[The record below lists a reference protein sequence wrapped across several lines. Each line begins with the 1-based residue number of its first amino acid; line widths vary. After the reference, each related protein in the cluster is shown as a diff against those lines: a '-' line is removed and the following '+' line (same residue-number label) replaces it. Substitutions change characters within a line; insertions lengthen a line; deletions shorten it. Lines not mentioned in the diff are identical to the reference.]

1 MALSRVM
8 FQNLKKPDTFSK
20 FPVES
25 IQEILDVRSVS
36 LDGIFQIN
44 EKNWS
49 TCYEI
54 GDVNY
59 SISMYTEQLPF
70 FARYSQLLSSFD
82 TPFKVTLMNF
92 RRNVKELERQ
102 VLYPMKGDGDDK
114 YREAY
119 NDVIRNGIMG
129 ANHGIKQR
137 KYITVN
143 FSADNYEAAKVYET
157 HIDSA
162 VKREFASL
170 GSFTRHL
177 SGNDRLKSLYDFFH
191 FGNGDNSFID
201 IKDMLLSG
209 RDWKNDVLCSYLD
222 FSNQNYFM
230 MDNKFCQAFYLKP
243 SHYPRMIDD
252 EILKELS
259 DFGTQGMISVDY
271 VPIRADYVN
280 DTLEAKQDGIE
291 REITRQQEARNRN
304 HNYLSDISYTV
315 DRKKKSLEDM
325 RDDIRENDQKV
336 LWTGVTVVVVT
347 DTLSELE
354 NARSYLYQT
363 AEKRTMQIQPFY
375 GNNVEALA
383 TALPI
388 GGRYV
393 NEMRANFSRVTAA
406 FLPFHVMEYQDF
418 SNENFYYGKNRE
430 SKEPIIGNRKRL
442 VNPSGWV
449 FGVPG
454 SGKSMTGAKMEIGTV
469 HLTLPDNDIIIVDP
483 TLEYEE
489 ICRKFHGA
497 FININTNTTEYINPL
512 DIPLSVFED
521 NNELDK
527 AIREKFVL
535 MRGICAQSMENGYS
549 NKHSS
554 VIDRAVRR
562 LYRYIATLPPE
573 QRFVPVMSD
582 FLTALKQ
589 EEDESRKQY
598 VDDVEISLDI
608 FIDGSL
614 GIFNHQNNIDIHS
627 RFIVYG
633 IRDMDDE
640 LKKVAMLI
648 MLENIKK
655 RVMDNFHKGKATWL
669 YIDEFHMMLDSEYT
683 ITFVE
688 KFYKLVRKLGCIITC
703 LTQNASVLLA
713 SEKIAT
719 LVSNSEYFIILR
731 NSTKDSAALVDF
743 FENVPPS
750 QIDVLSQAEPG
761 TGIIR
766 FGDYIVPLDNRMEK
780 DNLLYEMYSTNL
792 HEKQVMKNRQKKKER
807 KVILPKQQI
816 AEK

>member
-8 FQNLKKPDTFSK
+8 FEKLKKPEAFSK
-20 FPVES
+20 FPLES
-25 IQEILDVRSVS
+25 VQDLLDVQRISQ
-36 LDGIFQIN
+36 DGLFQIS
-44 EKNWS
+44 ERRWS

-59 SISMYTEQLPF
+59 SISMYEEQLPF
-70 FARYSQLLSSFD
+70 LKRYGQLLSSFD
-82 TPFKVTLMNF
+82 VPFKVTLMNCW
-92 RRNVKELERQ
+92 RNAKELERQ
-102 VLYPMKGDGDDK
+102 VLYPMKGDEDDQ

-119 NDVIRNGIMG
+119 NDVIRTGIMR

-143 FSADNYEAAKVYET
+143 FAADNYEAAKVYET

-162 VKREFASL
+162 VNREFASL

-177 SGNDRLKSLYDFFH
+177 SGNERLQSLYDFFH

-201 IKDMLLSG
+201 IKEMILSG
-209 RDWKNDVLCSYLD
+209 RDWKNDIICSYLD
-222 FSNQNYFM
+222 FKNKGYFM
-230 MDNKFCQAFYLKP
+230 MDNKYCQTFYLKP

-259 DFGTQGMISVDY
+259 NFSTQGIVTVDF

-291 REITRQQEARNRN
+291 REIARQQEARNRN
-304 HNYLSDISYTV
+304 HNYLSEISYTV

-336 LWTGVTVVVVT
+336 LWTSVTIVVVA
-347 DTLSELE
+347 DSLSQLE
-354 NARSYLYQT
+354 NTRSYLYQI
-363 AEKRTMQIQPFY
+363 AEKRTMRMEIY
-375 GNNVEALA
+375 HGKNMEALA
-383 TALPI
+383 TALPV
-388 GGRYV
+388 GGRYI

-406 FLPFHVMEYQDF
+406 FLPFNVMEYQDF
-418 SNENFYYGKNRE
+418 SNENFYYGKNRQ

-449 FGVPG
+449 FGIPG

-469 HLTLPDNDIIIVDP
+469 LLTLPNDDIIIVDP

-489 ICRKFHGA
+489 LCKRFHGA
-497 FININTNTTEYINPL
+497 FININTNTTEHINPL
-512 DIPLSVFED
+512 DVPLSVFED
-521 NNELDK
+521 SNELDRT
-527 AIREKFVL
+527 IREKFVL
-535 MRGICAQSMENGYS
+535 MRGICAQSMENAYS

-562 LYRYIATLPPE
+562 LYRSIAAMSPE
-573 QRFVPVMSD
+573 QRYVPVMSN
-582 FLTALKQ
+582 FLAALKE
-589 EEDESRKQY
+589 EEDVSRKQY

-614 GIFNHQNNIDIHS
+614 GIFNHHNNIDINS

-655 RVMDNFHKGKATWL
+655 RVMDNFKRGKATWL

-713 SEKIAT
+713 SEKLAT
-719 LVSNSEYFIILR
+719 LVSNSEYFLIMR
-731 NSTKDSAALVDF
+731 NSPKDSAALVEF
-743 FENVPPS
+743 FENIPPS

-766 FGDYIVPLDNRMEK
+766 FGDYVVPLDNRMEK
-780 DNLLYEMYSTNL
+780 DNPLYEMYSTNL
-792 HEKQVMKNRQKKKER
+792 HEKQAMKKQREKKAR
-807 KVILPKQQI
+807 KIILPKQ
-816 AEK
+816 